1 MHLGVSIIVDITV
14 SNIILKDI
22 HYFSFDDKGDDLPL
36 SSPLITTWIAVA
48 TLDYEA
54 NNSINLAKPLSA
66 IPVSNKLQKYA
77 VRKLFYQWI
86 FKRFEKAGFQY
97 IDNHREIYSNSD
109 RASKPYHLLSQQYLI
124 LSNAN
129 FPYRLLPFNYYVCF
143 SHSGNQ
149 VTCAINKYCPIGID
163 TEINTISMQVAE
175 RFYTSKEIEWLRQLN
190 PNQRP
195 EAISVLWMLKEALI
209 KKTTT
214 KKASLLSG
222 LKTNVL
228 LPAQN
233 LLLSHRNENSRSSTN
248 VHNVYSYQDI
258 SNSLKNT
265 IYVYLPKYNVI
276 AMW

>member
-1 MHLGVSIIVDITV
+1 MDITM
-14 SNIILKDI
+14 SNIILEDI

-48 TLDYEA
+48 TLDYRV
-54 NNSINLAKPLSA
+54 NNSIDLAKPLST

-77 VRKLFYQWI
+77 VRKLLYQWV

-109 RASKPYHLLSQQYLI
+109 KASKPYHLLSQQYLI
-124 LSNAN
+124 LSDAN

-143 SHSGNQ
+143 SHSGNK

-175 RFYTSKEIEWLRQLN
+175 RFYSSEEVKWLQQLN
-190 PNQRP
+190 PNQQP
-195 EAISVLWMLKEALI
+195 EAMSVLWMLKEALI
-209 KKTTT
+209 KKTMAN
-214 KKASLLSG
+214 KANLLSG
-222 LKTNVL
+222 LKINVL

-233 LLLSHRNENSRSSTN
+233 LLLSHNNENGGSPTK
-248 VHNVYSYQDI
+248 VHNVSYHQDM
-258 SNSLKNT
+258 SDPLKSI
-265 IYVYLPKYNVI
+265 IYVYIPNHNLI
-276 AMW
+276 AIW

>member
-1 MHLGVSIIVDITV
+1 MDITM

-22 HYFSFDDKGDDLPL
+22 HYFSFDDKGDDLSL

-54 NNSINLAKPLSA
+54 NNSIDLAKPLST

-77 VRKLFYQWI
+77 VRKLLYQWV
-86 FKRFEKAGFQY
+86 FKQFEKAGFQY
-97 IDNHREIYSNSD
+97 IDNHREIYSDSNE
-109 RASKPYHLLSQQYLI
+109 ATEPCYLLSQQYLALI
-124 LSNAN
+124 DPN

-175 RFYTSKEIEWLRQLN
+175 RFYSSEEIQWLKQLSLS
-190 PNQRP
+190 QQQK
-195 EAISVLWMLKEALI
+195 AISILWMLKEALI

-222 LKTNVL
+222 LKKNVL
-228 LPAQN
+228 IPAKN
-233 LLLSHRNENSRSSTN
+233 LMFSYTNENANSYTI

-258 SNSLKNT
+258 SNPLKST
-265 IYVYLPKYNVI
+265 IFVYIPNHNLI
-276 AMW
+276 AIW